1 MATNEDRVDERLA
14 EGMQDIDIHRHHFRA
29 DELDVKVDLFDP
41 NSTLYSVTKFEE
53 LKIQDDILKGIY
65 ACKFIKPSRIQENA
79 LPLLLDEPYRN
90 LIAQS
95 QSGTGKTAAFTICCL
110 SRVDRSLPETQAVVL
125 APARELAKQI
135 TEVMNEIGQF
145 TGIRIEAAVRDEIES
160 EGICTAQIVVGTP
173 GTILHWIKTRKLST
187 NNIKVMVL
195 DEADNMLQGQ
205 SMSQQ
210 ALRIKNMLIKNRPQ
224 ICLFS
229 ATYPQSVREFATQFA
244 PDANRL
250 TLPEEELKVDA
261 IKQFYIEIADFANH
275 NSDLF
280 PNYHPRMSNDVKNK
294 LLEDIYGLLTVGQSI
309 IFVQTKRT
317 ADEVV
322 SKMTQEGHSCVSLHG
337 GLSPT
342 ERDTIMDDFRK
353 GTAKVLIAT
362 NVLSRG
368 IDVIGVNLVI
378 NYDLP
383 TMRIEDEY
391 VPDFETYGITS
402 LHSA

>member
-1 MATNEDRVDERLA
+1 MATPEQLADELN
-14 EGMQDIDIHRHHFRA
+14 DIDIHPHRFKA
-29 DELDVKVDLFDP
+29 EELDVKVDLFDP

-53 LKIQDDILKGIY
+53 LNIPEDILKGIY
-65 ACKFIKPSRIQENA
+65 ACKFIKPSKIQENA
-79 LPLLLDEPYRN
+79 LPLLLTEPYRN

-110 SRVDRSLPETQAVVL
+110 SRVDRSLPEPQAIVL

-135 TEVMNEIGQF
+135 KEVIDEIGQF
-145 TGIRIEAAVRDEIES
+145 TGIQVESAVREEIES
-160 EGICTAQIVVGTP
+160 TGISTAQIIVGTP
-173 GTILHWIKTRKLST
+173 GTILHWIRTKRLSM
-187 NNIKVMVL
+187 NNIKVLVL

-210 ALRIKNMLIKNRPQ
+210 AIRIKNMLMRNRPQ

-229 ATYPQSVREFATQFA
+229 ATYPHSVREFATQFA

-250 TLPEEELKVDA
+250 TLQEEELKVDA
-261 IKQFYIEIADFANH
+261 IKQFYIEIGEFANQH
-275 NSDLF
+275 KDIF
-280 PNYHPRMSNDVKNK
+280 PEYHPRISNEVKNK

-322 SKMTQEGHSCVSLHG
+322 AKMTQEGHSCACLHG
-337 GLSPT
+337 GQSPN
-342 ERDTIMDDFRK
+342 ERDQIMDDFRK
-353 GTAKVLIAT
+353 GVAKVLIAT

-383 TMRIEDEY
+383 TIRLDDEY
-391 VPDFETYGITS
+391 VPDFETYGIC
-402 LHSA
+402 

>member
-1 MATNEDRVDERLA
+1 MDTDHLADTFEDINIQA
-14 EGMQDIDIHRHHFRA
+14 HHFKA
-29 DELDVKVDLFDP
+29 DDLDIKVDLFDP

-53 LKIQDDILKGIY
+53 LNIQPDILKGIY

-79 LPLLLDEPYRN
+79 LPLLLTEPYRN

-110 SRVDRSLPETQAVVL
+110 SRVDRNLPEPQAVIL

-135 TEVMNEIGQF
+135 KEVIDEIGQF
-145 TGIRIEAAVRDEIES
+145 TGIQVEAAVREELES
-160 EGICTAQIVVGTP
+160 SGICTAQIVVGTP
-173 GTILHWIKTRKLST
+173 GTILHWIKTRRLTT
-187 NNIKVMVL
+187 NHIRVMVL
-195 DEADNMLQGQ
+195 DEADNMLAGQ

-210 ALRIKNMLIKNRPQ
+210 AIRIKNMLIKNRPQ

-229 ATYPQSVREFATQFA
+229 ATYPNDVREFALQFA
-244 PDANRL
+244 PESNRI
-250 TLPEEELKVDA
+250 TLQEEELKVDA
-261 IKQFYIEIADFANH
+261 IKQFYIEVSEFANLH
-275 NSDLF
+275 PEIF
-280 PNYHPRMSNDVKNK
+280 PEYHPRISNEVKNK

-322 SKMTQEGHSCVSLHG
+322 AKMSQEGHSCCCLHG
-337 GLSPT
+337 GLGPND
-342 ERDTIMDDFRK
+342 RDTIMSEFRN

-383 TMRIEDEY
+383 VVRVDDEY
-391 VPDFETYGITS
+391 LPDYETYGICN
-402 LHSA
+402 